1 MDEAKQELKDI
12 VEFLRDPEKFKA
24 LGAKLPKGLTML
36 IDSYF
41 LLEAFVKRTLI

>member
-24 LGAKLPKGLTML
+24 LGAKLPKGLQPSL
-36 IDSYF
+36 SRHQLDYKYSY
-41 LLEAFVKRTLI
+41 EAL